1 MLFLLMLQVYE
12 NGVIFM
18 NEIDKL
24 FKNIEDGVELNLNP
38 PIDIKGDI
46 MAASIDDNRISS
58 IDAYVLEQCIDIRKN
73 SGKK

>member
-1 MLFLLMLQVYE
+1 MLQVYE